1 MKKIIAVILA
11 TVGFLSIAFGIGYQ
25 FKDDIYIFYQ
35 EEILKKKDNIT
46 ITTNKYYKENDYSYV
61 QNTNDFI
68 AKNETHLKNI
78 FYTII
83 NSGTENFTFYCDE
96 EYKNCVDDAIEM
108 VNNQDI
114 LSNINNF
121 VHPFNSF
128 NTINISYDEYGEIIV
143 QIDKVYTEE
152 EIEELNTLV
161 EEIINDNIKTSMTT
175 KEKVE
180 TIHNYIINNGSYATD
195 KIREE
200 NNNKEYN
207 KANDILIDK
216 YGICSAYT
224 DAMALFLYKFD
235 LDNYKIATD
244 SHIWNLVKVGNE
256 WLHLDLTWDD
266 PITENGEDKL
276 EIYFLLIDNDRLEE
290 LDTGEHEFNKEI
302 YKEAL

>member
-25 FKDDIYIFYQ
+25 FKDDIYGFNE

-143 QIDKVYTEE
+143 QIDKVYKEE

-195 KIREE
+195 KIREK
-200 NNNKEYN
+200 NNKEYN

-224 DAMALFLYKFD
+224 DAMALFLYEFD

-290 LDTGEHEFNKEI
+290 LDTGEHEFNKNI